1 MNPLAERVT
10 PQAALQRGL
19 AELALALP
27 PAAVEKLLAYLELL
41 AKWNRTYNLT
51 AIRDPLQAVSLHLL
65 DSLAVLRELRDRRGA
80 LADVGS
86 GGGLPGIPLAI
97 ADPDRHVTLND
108 ANQKK
113 GAFLRQA
120 VIELGLANADV
131 HVGRAEQWHPA
142 QRFAV
147 VITRGFASLV
157 DFLTACRHLV
167 APGGV
172 LAAMKGAYPEAELA
186 QIPAGCDCGDVRR
199 LRVPLLDAE
208 RHLVLCRAGA

>member
-1 MNPLAERVT
+1 MTPLAERVT
-10 PQAALQRGL
+10 PQAALQRGV

-27 PAAVEKLLAYLELL
+27 PGAVEKLLAYLELL

-97 ADPDRHVTLND
+97 ADPERHVTLND

-120 VIELGLANADV
+120 VIELKLANADV
-131 HVGRAEQWHPA
+131 HVGRAERWHPA

-157 DFLTACRHLV
+157 DFIAACRHLV

-186 QIPAGCDCGDVRR
+186 QVPAGCDCGDVRR

-208 RHLVLCRAGA
+208 RHLVLCRAGT